1 MATKKNNF
9 ISAVLISAVLCPIG
23 MLSAEAVSEKA
34 KYKRAEALDGIIF
47 LEVPMKNFGGQKEAL
62 KTSYEEIKKKY
73 GVALGFYFE
82 ENFVEAYR
90 LFLEVQTE
98 LEKLYEDVSLSYID
112 RTAQILQ
119 MAGKEASEVE
129 VTFNRKNYWVKKV
142 SKDVE
147 ITKDPEVMKKRRL
160 YDPQEHHFIFDKKA
174 ISDNLAKGY
183 SMLGEAKLFR
193 QQAVDLEKWLETRK
207 DTKTKKE
214 EVPAVPPSMK
224 KARLE
229 AYMKVISHC
238 RQAKV
243 NAIRVLQLS
252 RIYNNYTVQKD
263 LKDNIH
269 ANEKNLDPVFD
280 SSIPEQF
287 RIDATDSQNK
297 IFDSELRIK
306 VKGES
311 PVQVAKDERG
321 KKEEKK
327 EEKKNP

>member
-1 MATKKNNF
+1 M
-9 ISAVLISAVLCPIG
+9 LCPISI
-23 MLSAEAVSEKA
+23 LWAEATSEKA
-34 KYKRAEALDGIIF
+34 KYKRAETLDGIIF
-47 LEVPMKNFGGQKEAL
+47 LEVPMKNFGNQKGEL
-62 KTSYEEIKKKY
+62 KSKYEDIKKKY

-90 LFLEVQTE
+90 LFLEVQSE

-129 VTFNRKNYWVKKV
+129 VTFHRKNYWVKKV

-147 ITKDPEVMKKRRL
+147 ITKDPETMKKRRL
-160 YDPQEHHFIFDKKA
+160 YNPQEHHFIFDKKA

-183 SMLGEAKLFR
+183 SLLGEAKLFR

-207 DTKTKKE
+207 DAKTKKE
-214 EVPAVPPSMK
+214 EVPSVPPTMK

-229 AYMKVISHC
+229 AYMKVIAHC
-238 RQAKV
+238 RQAKI

-252 RIYNNYTVQKD
+252 RIYNNYMVQKD
-263 LKDNIH
+263 LRDNVH
-269 ANEKNLDPVFD
+269 ANEKRLDPVFD
-280 SSIPEQF
+280 SSIPDQF
-287 RIDATDSQNK
+287 KLDATDAQNK
-297 IFDSELRIK
+297 IYDSELRIK

-311 PVQVAKDERG
+311 PLQVTKDERG
-321 KKEEKK
+321 LKEEPK